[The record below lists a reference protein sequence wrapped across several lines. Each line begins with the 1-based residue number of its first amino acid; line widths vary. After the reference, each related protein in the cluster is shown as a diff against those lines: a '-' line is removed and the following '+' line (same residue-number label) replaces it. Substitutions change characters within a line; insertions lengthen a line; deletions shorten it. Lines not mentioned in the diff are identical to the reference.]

1 MIFGA
6 VIEAWI
12 GVPAERRSLEDVAA
26 PLLKQGIVGFQC
38 NAPPLRRCLA
48 PAVNSPRRPTIFIAT
63 MDGQF
68 ARVNW
73 TRRCELARI
82 KMEILDP
89 DHSCIELGIR
99 VQKFSERLRGHVA
112 AARNRNVRMPR
123 SELWFEPGSER
134 GFLHALVN
142 LEQMRMRLPDADPDN
157 FRSAFCGKSSDANNR
172 QKEGAELDRAEFF
185 PQRKI
190 DVDPAHRQRN

>member
-1 MIFGA
+1 MDWCAGRATIIRPRGRA
-6 VIEAWI
+6 A
-12 GVPAERRSLEDVAA
+12 LE
-26 PLLKQGIVGFQC
+26 QRIVGVRRGGRRRLTETAY
-38 NAPPLRRCLA
+38 NLSGAPRSALA
-48 PAVNSPRRPTIFIAT
+48 AT
-63 MDGQF
+63 ADSEF

-99 VQKFSERLRGHVA
+99 MQKLSKRLGGHVA
-112 AARNRNVRMPR
+112 AARDRNVRMPGAK
-123 SELWFEPGSER
+123 LWFEPGSER

-142 LEQMRMRLPDADPDN
+142 LEQMRMRLPDGDPDN
-157 FRSAFCGKSSDANNR
+157 FRGAFCGKDSNANNG

-185 PQRKI
+185 
-190 DVDPAHRQRN
+190 